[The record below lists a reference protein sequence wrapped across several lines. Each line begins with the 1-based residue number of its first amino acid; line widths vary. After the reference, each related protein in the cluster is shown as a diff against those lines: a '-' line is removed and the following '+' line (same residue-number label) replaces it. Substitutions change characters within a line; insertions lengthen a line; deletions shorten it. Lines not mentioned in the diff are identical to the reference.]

1 MKIKLRDPNVNEYSH
16 LPDERDNKYPVCI
29 KMKYLVFLLNTV
41 FLFCGCRPS
50 NNISYEVKSR
60 QFGDTIVIDSIL
72 NKKIISRTA
81 YLNENIYIHINF
93 EKQLKF
99 FYDKGKII
107 KKNDIEKNFEFRY
120 YTNGKI
126 EFILKK
132 DSFDRVYYYNEY
144 DSLSNNIIDK
154 YRDIKSEDTLL
165 NKDTL
170 LCIPKIHT
178 KFDNIDNYKITIH
191 YDSSYKI
198 DKKNSTIIKTK
209 DGYKLYCKSKCNFIT
224 KVCDSLGCYSIP
236 LELKLH

>member
-1 MKIKLRDPNVNEYSH
+1 MKSFYKELKIIFLITYSIFFYCSCNENYSKY
-16 LPDERDNKYPVCI
+16 EINK
-29 KMKYLVFLLNTV
+29 
-41 FLFCGCRPS
+41 
-50 NNISYEVKSR
+50 R

-126 EFILKK
+126 ECILKK
-132 DSFDRVYYYNEY
+132 DSFDRLYYYNEY

-154 YRDIKSEDTLL
+154 YRHIICEETLL

-170 LCIPKIHT
+170 LYIPKIHT
-178 KFDNIDNYKITIH
+178 KFDNIDNYRFTIH

-224 KVCDSLGCYSIP
+224 KVCDTLGCYSIP
-236 LELKLH
+236 LELKLL

>member
-1 MKIKLRDPNVNEYSH
+1 MKSFYKELKIIFLITYSIFFYCSCNENYSKY
-16 LPDERDNKYPVCI
+16 EINK
-29 KMKYLVFLLNTV
+29 
-41 FLFCGCRPS
+41 
-50 NNISYEVKSR
+50 R

-126 EFILKK
+126 ECILKK
-132 DSFDRVYYYNEY
+132 DSFDRLYYYNEY

-154 YRDIKSEDTLL
+154 YRHIICEETLL

-170 LCIPKIHT
+170 LYIPKIHT
-178 KFDNIDNYKITIH
+178 KFDNIDNYRFTIH

-198 DKKNSTIIKTK
+198 DNKNSTIIKTK

-224 KVCDSLGCYSIP
+224 KVCDTLGCYSIP
-236 LELKLH
+236 LELKLL